1 MASYYKYKSR
11 EGEDQ
16 VDWRAITKGIT
27 DDITRIKGDRDKKR
41 EDIDKAAL
49 LTFEDLANKPQGPD
63 VLENKNIANY
73 AAQQEAFARQDLALL
88 KNGGLTLQQYTAR
101 TNTAQGGTKRLFN
114 LSKKY
119 QDSVQNQLDSLK
131 PDENGII
138 QASGMN
144 AIYKKMVERFS
155 NPSKSMYYV
164 DPETRESFLAIVTDK
179 EGDDV
184 VKIDDKAYSLLGVS
198 AAEDIILRNDARY
211 QSNLVADNL
220 AEGVGDSIKVVM
232 EGEVLTEEDAFKR
245 IFALDKDG
253 NLKEGGITEEGKTI
267 LTLIKATFASDDDYS
282 SMLFD
287 TLGYVPVA
295 ENENGKGFTNLQTG
309 ETINKM
315 PDNSFLVKTIN
326 GRQVPQIDDTLKDV
340 AHMGVLKQI
349 RTKLDIKETNR
360 GDTRATDAQKERAK
374 LDWAKLGLEKK
385 KFNKE
390 DADEASDLNTK
401 REVISTL
408 YGGTREDI
416 NSALTYYKDYGGKN
430 SIQKVDRFDSGIT
443 ITYENEFGDI
453 VTSDVSFYVPDETA
467 KTMMPNPNYD
477 PNKEED
483 AVTNPKEIK
492 GRLKTE
498 AQFIQSASQLLIGES
513 VAEGLDDTLPDG
525 SLKYNRPFT
534 STPGMSVENTI
545 IRSEGGE
552 DTAETFNISIDK
564 FVDEKLSQIN
574 LMDEDKEVA
583 PQLTQLFE
591 DLNLKAEVTGGAI
604 TDEIMITIP
613 GFKGKPFMLTTDYGQ
628 DSALGDE
635 TNVYE
640 DKGGQAKERQ
650 RFKIWLSNA
659 LEKRSDLFEKLK
671 FKADPKK
678 GKFSKYNN

>member
-1 MASYYKYKSR
+1 MK
-11 EGEDQ
+11 
-16 VDWRAITKGIT
+16 
-27 DDITRIKGDRDKKR
+27 
-41 EDIDKAAL
+41 L
-49 LTFEDLANKPQGPD
+49 L
-63 VLENKNIANY
+63 
-73 AAQQEAFARQDLALL
+73 
-88 KNGGLTLQQYTAR
+88 
-101 TNTAQGGTKRLFN
+101 
-114 LSKKY
+114 
-119 QDSVQNQLDSLK
+119 
-131 PDENGII
+131 
-138 QASGMN
+138 
-144 AIYKKMVERFS
+144 
-155 NPSKSMYYV
+155 
-164 DPETRESFLAIVTDK
+164 
-179 EGDDV
+179 
-184 VKIDDKAYSLLGVS
+184 
-198 AAEDIILRNDARY
+198 IL
-211 QSNLVADNL
+211 
-220 AEGVGDSIKVVM
+220 I
-232 EGEVLTEEDAFKR
+232 
-245 IFALDKDG
+245 
-253 NLKEGGITEEGKTI
+253 LKE
-267 LTLIKATFASDDDYS
+267 
-282 SMLFD
+282 
-287 TLGYVPVA
+287 
-295 ENENGKGFTNLQTG
+295 
-309 ETINKM
+309 
-315 PDNSFLVKTIN
+315 
-326 GRQVPQIDDTLKDV
+326 
-340 AHMGVLKQI
+340 
-349 RTKLDIKETNR
+349 KLYR
-360 GDTRATDAQKERAK
+360 
-374 LDWAKLGLEKK
+374 
-385 KFNKE
+385 
-390 DADEASDLNTK
+390 
-401 REVISTL
+401 
-408 YGGTREDI
+408 GTREDI

-430 SIQKVDRFDSGIT
+430 SIQKVDRSDSGIT

-453 VTSDVSFYVPDETA
+453 VTSDISFYVPDETA
-467 KTMMPNPNYD
+467 ETMMPNPNYD

-534 STPGMSVENTI
+534 STSGMSVENI
-545 IRSEGGE
+545 ITRSEGGE